1 MTSHPRLGPP
11 LLTHNRIV
19 FLDDLRITFG
29 RYDAFDA
36 NNHEFTRT
44 TAHPRLPPP
53 ILLTIGTVSFDVSR
67 R

>member
-29 RYDAFDA
+29 RYDAFDV
-36 NNHEFTRT
+36 NNREFTRT
-44 TAHPRLPPP
+44 TAQPRLRPPT
-53 ILLTIGTVSFDVSR
+53 LLTNGTVSFDVSR

>member
-29 RYDAFDA
+29 RYDAFDV
-36 NNHEFTRT
+36 NNREFTRT
-44 TAHPRLPPP
+44 TAQPHLRPPT
-53 ILLTIGTVSFDVSR
+53 LLTNGTVSFDVSR

>member
-29 RYDAFDA
+29 RYDAFDL
-36 NNHEFTRT
+36 NNREFTRT
-44 TAHPRLPPP
+44 TAQPRLRPPT
-53 ILLTIGTVSFDVSR
+53 LLTNGTVSFDVSR